1 MKKEEIKE
9 MIYEINGKRIMLD
22 FELAKLYGYET
33 KNLNRQVKNHID
45 LFNENI
51 LFKLTKNDVDMLLR
65 CKIFTSIMQTEG
77 IKGGRTSL
85 PYAFT
90 LDGIK
95 ALSSVLRGPDVISIT
110 SMIIEVFNDDNQVLE
125 ITEKSLNEA
134 ISYEIV
140 KFSDGDVSLDVNV
153 SPNEDTVW
161 LTQEQICKLFDV
173 SKSTLSFHINNIFTD
188 KELKESSTVRF
199 FRTLAN
205 NGKYYNLAYYNL
217 DMIISVGYRV
227 NSKRGI
233 QFRQWANNILKQY
246 LIKGYSINS
255 KRCLEH
261 SDIIISLQKDVNELS
276 NQVIDNNKKLDKIEK
291 ENKEIKEDYNQI
303 KEYFLDPSMHKH
315 FAIFNG
321 NRIESDIAYQTIY
334 SKSFESIIIIDD
346 YIDVKTLELLK
357 ICKKEISI
365 TIISDN
371 KSTNNLTNSFIN
383 DFIKD
388 TKVKLTFILNKYEFH
403 SRYIIIDY
411 KSNNWLLYHC
421 GGSSKDGGNT
431 INTIIEIPEKEVY
444 VSKIDKVLC
453 NEKLEIK

>member
-110 SMIIEVFNDDNQVLE
+110 SMIIEVFNDNNQEVE
-125 ITEKSLNEA
+125 ISKKSLNEA

-188 KELKESSTVRF
+188 K
-199 FRTLAN
+199 
-205 NGKYYNLAYYNL
+205 
-217 DMIISVGYRV
+217 
-227 NSKRGI
+227 
-233 QFRQWANNILKQY
+233 
-246 LIKGYSINS
+246 
-255 KRCLEH
+255 
-261 SDIIISLQKDVNELS
+261 
-276 NQVIDNNKKLDKIEK
+276 
-291 ENKEIKEDYNQI
+291 
-303 KEYFLDPSMHKH
+303 
-315 FAIFNG
+315 
-321 NRIESDIAYQTIY
+321 
-334 SKSFESIIIIDD
+334 
-346 YIDVKTLELLK
+346 
-357 ICKKEISI
+357 
-365 TIISDN
+365 
-371 KSTNNLTNSFIN
+371 
-383 DFIKD
+383 
-388 TKVKLTFILNKYEFH
+388 
-403 SRYIIIDY
+403 
-411 KSNNWLLYHC
+411 
-421 GGSSKDGGNT
+421 
-431 INTIIEIPEKEVY
+431 
-444 VSKIDKVLC
+444 
-453 NEKLEIK
+453 

>member
-95 ALSSVLRGPDVISIT
+95 VLSSVLRGPDVISIT
-110 SMIIEVFNDDNQVLE
+110 SMIIEAFNDDNQSLE
-125 ITEKSLNEA
+125 NSKKSLNEA

-161 LTQEQICKLFDV
+161 LTQGDMAKLFDNTKQNI
-173 SKSTLSFHINNIFTD
+173 SLHINNIFEE
-188 KELKESSTVRF
+188 KELYKNSVVKESLT
-199 FRTLAN
+199 TAN
-205 NGKYYNLAYYNL
+205 DGKEYKVSYYNL
-217 DMIISVGYRV
+217 DVIISVGYRV
-227 NSKRGI
+227 KSFRGTL
-233 QFRQWANNILKQY
+233 FRQWANNILKQY

-261 SDIIISLQKDVNELS
+261 SDIILSLQK
-276 NQVIDNNKKLDKIEK
+276 
-291 ENKEIKEDYNQI
+291 ENWKY
-303 KEYFLDPSMHKH
+303 
-315 FAIFNG
+315 
-321 NRIESDIAYQTIY
+321 Y
-334 SKSFESIIIIDD
+334 S
-346 YIDVKTLELLK
+346 
-357 ICKKEISI
+357 
-365 TIISDN
+365 
-371 KSTNNLTNSFIN
+371 
-383 DFIKD
+383 
-388 TKVKLTFILNKYEFH
+388 
-403 SRYIIIDY
+403 
-411 KSNNWLLYHC
+411 
-421 GGSSKDGGNT
+421 
-431 INTIIEIPEKEVY
+431 
-444 VSKIDKVLC
+444 
-453 NEKLEIK
+453 